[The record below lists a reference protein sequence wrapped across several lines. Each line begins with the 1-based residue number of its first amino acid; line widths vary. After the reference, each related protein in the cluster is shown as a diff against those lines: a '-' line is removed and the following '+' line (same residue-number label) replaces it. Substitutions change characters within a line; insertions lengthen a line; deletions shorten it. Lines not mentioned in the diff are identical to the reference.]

1 MGFHK
6 RYVKKENILNSI
18 SDLDTLLSSEILIM
32 DSWSNQF
39 TNDLDPSERKLR
51 EKIKEDQK
59 YSSSGCTDKHP
70 DYPKLKSL
78 SETLIGLMTNPTW
91 LDIHFTKTKLNLQFP
106 LEDSGQF
113 EIQKN
118 KCIASIIEYYD
129 NLN

>member
-6 RYVKKENILNSI
+6 RYVKKENILDSI

>member
-1 MGFHK
+1 
-6 RYVKKENILNSI
+6 
-18 SDLDTLLSSEILIM
+18 M